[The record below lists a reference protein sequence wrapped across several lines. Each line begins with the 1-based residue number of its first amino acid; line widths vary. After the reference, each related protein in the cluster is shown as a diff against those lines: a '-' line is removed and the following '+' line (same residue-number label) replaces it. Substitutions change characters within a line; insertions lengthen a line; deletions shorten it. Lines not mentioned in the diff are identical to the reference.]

1 VLKQLKEYDPI
12 RTMLPVGVPCVILL
26 VIGPIFP
33 LVTGIILL
41 LLFGIAAI
49 AVGFFLARF
58 VQKFVRENS
67 GPRGIFQAW
76 RPSMVLGLLTALRV
90 LVAWSPFGFLSI
102 LVFGANG
109 LIVMWL
115 AELLMTGIDVLGCTT
130 SSAAEQSSAL
140 AEFWPIKLLGLSELA
155 TSAAAELQGFNGFL
169 KNLLLVIRY
178 LLVLE
183 GYVAWVFMI
192 WLTTRSVLY
201 FLARTVLSEQIA
213 PAHRDAET
221 PPIEA
226 RFDMEFMR

>member
-1 VLKQLKEYDPI
+1 MSQPKTVLKQLKEYDPI

-49 AVGFFLARF
+49 AVGFFVARF

-109 LIVMWL
+109 LIVMWI
-115 AELLMTGIDVLGCTT
+115 AELLMMGIDELGCTT
-130 SSAAEQSSAL
+130 SSAAEQSSAF
-140 AEFWPIKLLGLSELA
+140 AYYWIAVVFGLSD
-155 TSAAAELQGFNGFL
+155 
-169 KNLLLVIRY
+169 
-178 LLVLE
+178 
-183 GYVAWVFMI
+183 
-192 WLTTRSVLY
+192 
-201 FLARTVLSEQIA
+201 IA
-213 PAHRDAET
+213 K
-221 PPIEA
+221 
-226 RFDMEFMR
+226 